1 MNETAYAGLPPK
13 KVSRRIALYASLWVL
28 AVSTGVHTR
37 GALLLDVVCGTLTLV
52 SVARLIV
59 TETRAARPGRLTY
72 AAAAHFAA
80 WFGWLL
86 LIGLFPLWMEIIFF
100 IRAHMR

>member
-1 MNETAYAGLPPK
+1 MNETAYAGPPPK
-13 KVSRRIALYASLWVL
+13 KVSHRIALYASLWVL
-28 AVSTGVHTR
+28 AVSM
-37 GALLLDVVCGTLTLV
+37 GANTIGTLLLDVVCGTLTLV

-100 IRAHMR
+100 IRSHMR